1 MSNEML
7 FPKETIL
14 ITKYFD
20 IHQDWE
26 VPIPGFFI
34 IASVR
39 KINSIADFNKEELQ
53 EFSELLYKLRK
64 GMRDILKIDS
74 VYLFQRED
82 TDSGFHLW
90 VFPRFEWMKKFGK
103 KIESVRPIIDYAQ
116 ENMINKDISQEV
128 KEMVEK
134 MKNYMNQKI

>member
-1 MSNEML
+1 MVKEIL

-34 IASVR
+34 IASIR
-39 KINSIADFNKEELQ
+39 KVKSMADFNEE
-53 EFSELLYKLRK
+53 EARDFFKLLYKLRK
-64 GMRDILKIDS
+64 GMRDILGIKE

-82 TDSGFHLW
+82 SGHGFHLW
-90 VFPRFEWMKKFGK
+90 VFPRCNWMIKFGK
-103 KIESVRPIIDYAQ
+103 KSESIRPIITYAK
-116 ENMINKDISQEV
+116 ENMKTEKVSKEIKD
-128 KEMVEK
+128 MVEK
-134 MKNYMNQKI
+134 IKDYMTET